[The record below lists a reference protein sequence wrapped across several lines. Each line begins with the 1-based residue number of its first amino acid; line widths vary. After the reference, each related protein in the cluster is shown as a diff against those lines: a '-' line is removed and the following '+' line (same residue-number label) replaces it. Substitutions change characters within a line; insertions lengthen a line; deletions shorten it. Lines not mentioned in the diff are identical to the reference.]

1 MPCKEIS
8 KEKEAGCYF
17 WVKNHYS
24 MDTLEI

>member
-1 MPCKEIS
+1 MPYKKIS